1 MANRKLRAAW
11 LLAMPLA
18 MMTAAC
24 SGDAADER
32 TALRDDELARELDL
46 ALTSEAQPVTFQ
58 DTTIGLDEPTPEP
71 QPEPDPDPPAPAPR
85 AEPRQP
91 ERTPAPVP
99 TPRPAPRREAP
110 SSAPA
115 RQPRVVTSTVP
126 MGTSMSLTL
135 NQTLSTES
143 NRVGDSF
150 TATLQSPVRD
160 GSGNVLIP
168 AGATVRGR
176 LTGVNKSGHVGE
188 TGILKLAFEAVSF
201 GGRSYAMDGTVVRAN
216 PQRSN
221 RTSAGSQ
228 VGKAAAGAAAGAI
241 LGRVIGKDTKA
252 TVKGAIIG
260 AAAGT
265 AIAMGTADVDVV
277 LPAGSSMDI
286 RLDSPIEIRRSV
298 S

>member
-1 MANRKLRAAW
+1 MVKRNLGVAW

-18 MMTAAC
+18 MVTAAC
-24 SGDAADER
+24 NGDAADER
-32 TALRDDELARELDL
+32 TVLRDDELARELDL
-46 ALTSEAQPVTFQ
+46 ALQSESAPVTFQ

-71 QPEPDPDPPAPAPR
+71 APEPEAPAPAPR
-85 AEPRQP
+85 AAPREP
-91 ERTPAPVP
+91 ERTPMPA
-99 TPRPAPRREAP
+99 PRPAPRREAP
-110 SSAPA
+110 TPAPA
-115 RQPRVVTSTVP
+115 PQPRVATATVP

-135 NQTLSTES
+135 NETLSTES
-143 NRVGDSF
+143 NRVGDTF

-201 GGRSYAMDGTVVRAN
+201 GGRSYPMDGTVVRAN

-221 RTSAGSQ
+221 RTSASSQ

-241 LGRVIGKDTKA
+241 LGRVIGKDTKS

-286 RLDSPIEIRRSV
+286 RLDSPIEIRRTV

>member
-1 MANRKLRAAW
+1 MAKRRLRAAL
-11 LLAMPLA
+11 LLAMPLS

-24 SGDAADER
+24 GGADADDR

-46 ALTSEAQPVTFQ
+46 ALQSDSAPVTFQ
-58 DTTIGLDEPTPEP
+58 DTVLAADPGPEP
-71 QPEPDPDPPAPAPR
+71 APERVPDPEPPPR
-85 AEPRQP
+85 ATAPRQP
-91 ERTPAPVP
+91 ERTPTPA
-99 TPRPAPRREAP
+99 PRPAPRREEP
-110 SSAPA
+110 TPAPA
-115 RQPRVVTSTVP
+115 PQPRIVTSTVP
-126 MGTSMSLTL
+126 MGTNMSLTL
-135 NQTLSTES
+135 NETLSTET

-150 TATLQSPVRD
+150 TATLQSAVRD

-188 TGILKLAFEAVSF
+188 TGVLKLAFEAVSF

-221 RTSAGSQ
+221 RTSASSQ

-241 LGRVIGKDTKA
+241 LGRVIGKDTRS

-286 RLDSPIEIRRSV
+286 RLDSPIEIRRTTS
-298 S
+298 

>member
-1 MANRKLRAAW
+1 MARRSLRGAW
-11 LLAMPLA
+11 VLALPLA
-18 MMTAAC
+18 MMSAAC
-24 SGDAADER
+24 TGDAANDR

-46 ALTSEAQPVTFQ
+46 ALRSDAEPVAFQ
-58 DTTIGLDEPTPEP
+58 DTVIAAGDPAPEQAPEP
-71 QPEPDPDPPAPAPR
+71 EPEPAPR
-85 AEPRQP
+85 AVAPRQP
-91 ERTPAPVP
+91 ERTPAP
-99 TPRPAPRREAP
+99 TPRPAPRRELP
-110 SSAPA
+110 TPAPA
-115 RQPRVVTSTVP
+115 PEPRFVTSTVP

-135 NQTLSTES
+135 NETLSTET

-150 TATLQSPVRD
+150 TATLQSAVRD

-216 PQRSN
+216 PERSN
-221 RTSAGSQ
+221 RTSTRTQ
-228 VGKAAAGAAAGAI
+228 VGKVAAGAAAGAI
-241 LGRVIGKDTKA
+241 LGRVIGKDTKS
-252 TVKGAIIG
+252 TVKGAVIG

-286 RLDSPIEIRRSV
+286 RLDSPIEIRRTV
-298 S
+298 G